1 MMWDRFIN
9 YASNEL
15 WEVRHTP
22 RIYVAAILVL
32 GGTLAGIWTAIDWH
46 YTGNVA
52 QRDAEI
58 RSLKVQLEEYR
69 VKLNGATPDQLAQKI
84 KDLTNQVE
92 DFRNKEAI
100 IRTKE
105 WPTLSAT
112 QIAGWAAKL
121 SQTPVTI
128 LAVLYKGQD
137 SDGLRESLYEVF
149 KKANWPNPTVLSAGY
164 GTGLMIKSRKDEPA
178 ALALIGLFNDWGF
191 AVKHDTEGEH
201 TVGKLQLYI
210 WAKP

>member
-1 MMWDRFIN
+1 MWDRFIN
-9 YASNEL
+9 YVLNEL
-15 WEVRHTP
+15 WEVRHAP
-22 RIYVAAILVL
+22 RIYIIAILVL

-52 QRDAEI
+52 QRDTEI
-58 RSLKVQLEEYR
+58 RSLKAQLDEYR

-92 DFRNKEAI
+92 DLRNKEAI
-100 IRTKE
+100 IRAKE
-105 WPTLSAT
+105 WPTLSVT
-112 QIAGWAAKL
+112 QIVGWAAKL
-121 SQTPVTI
+121 GQTPVTF